1 MRHCIAQE
9 GKKSSSKPWQPPRRF
24 VRFAANFGTG
34 AMFAA
39 KFGPLP
45 ESAIMAAFFKLA
57 LQDGSEREWRSLSAV
72 VGRASSG
79 RERDDLIDL
88 GEQPRL
94 SREHLAIFYDP
105 AKKRWMAKVCARRRR
120 RSATA

>member
-1 MRHCIAQE
+1 
-9 GKKSSSKPWQPPRRF
+9 
-24 VRFAANFGTG
+24 
-34 AMFAA
+34 
-39 KFGPLP
+39 
-45 ESAIMAAFFKLA
+45 MAAFFKLA

-105 AKKRWMAKVCARRRR
+105 AKRRWMAKVCAQRAAAPPAICDGLMRPR
-120 RSATA
+120 ALA